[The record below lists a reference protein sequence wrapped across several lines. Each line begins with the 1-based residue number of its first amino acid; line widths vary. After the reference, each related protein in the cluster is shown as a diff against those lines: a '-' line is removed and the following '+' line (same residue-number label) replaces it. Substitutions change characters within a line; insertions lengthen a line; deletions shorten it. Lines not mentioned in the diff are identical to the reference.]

1 MTSTRETGAWIR
13 RYHPAP
19 DAQVCLVCLPHAGG
33 SASYWFP
40 MSAALAP
47 CVDVLSVQ
55 YPGRQDR
62 LAEPCRESVAELA
75 EEVAEALAPYTG
87 GPLALFGHSMGAVVG
102 FEVARRLEEC
112 GTVPAALFVS
122 GRRAPSL
129 HRDENVHRRDT
140 DGIVAELR
148 RLGGTDPRAFADPD
162 ILDLIL
168 PAVRA
173 DYKAVESYRYAPG
186 PPLSSPLHALIGD
199 TDPRV
204 TPDEARAWRPHT
216 TGDFALRVF
225 SGGHFYLT
233 DHQPAILRLITDALL
248 PTAATANPLKS

>member
-1 MTSTRETGAWIR
+1 MTHTRETGAWIR

-19 DAQVCLVCLPHAGG
+19 GAGVRLVCLPHAGG

-47 CVDVLSVQ
+47 RVDVLSVQ

-62 LAEPCRESVAELA
+62 HAEPCRESVAELA
-75 EEVAEALAPYTG
+75 DGVAEALAPYTG
-87 GPLALFGHSMGAVVG
+87 RPLALFGHSMGAVVG
-102 FEVARRLEEC
+102 FEVARRLEER
-112 GTVPAALFVS
+112 GTTPAALFVS

-129 HRDENVHRRDT
+129 HRDENVHQRDT
-140 DGIVAELR
+140 EGIVAELKQ
-148 RLGGTDPRAFADPD
+148 LGGTDQRAFADPE
-162 ILDLIL
+162 ILDMIL

-186 PPLSSPLHALIGD
+186 TPLSCPLHVLTGD

-204 TPDEARAWRPHT
+204 TLDEARAWQSHT
-216 TGDFALRVF
+216 TGDVTLRVF

-233 DHQPAILRLITDALL
+233 DHQPAILSLVTDELL
-248 PTAATANPLKS
+248 STAAAADA